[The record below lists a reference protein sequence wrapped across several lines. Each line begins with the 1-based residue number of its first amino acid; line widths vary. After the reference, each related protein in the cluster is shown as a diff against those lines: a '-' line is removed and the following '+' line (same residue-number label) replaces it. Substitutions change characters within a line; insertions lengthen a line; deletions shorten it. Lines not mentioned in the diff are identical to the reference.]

1 MKLRSRRIDPENRS
15 DQENRI
21 DPENRIG
28 QDLNSFQKL
37 ERNLS

>member
-1 MKLRSRRIDPENRS
+1 MFESNFFMKLRSR
-15 DQENRI
+15 RI

-37 ERNLS
+37 EQNLS